1 MMLNPNLLRPALIV
15 LALIGAATTAQ
26 WLRPQH
32 GIAQSAGSIDLQ
44 TQIPTA
50 FGRWREVSGAI
61 PILPDPEIQQKVA
74 KTYAQTVARTYTD
87 GHGRTV
93 MLTAAYGADQT
104 GELTQVHRPEICYRA
119 QGFDVRTLRDDK
131 LKFSSHTIPLRR
143 VLTERGTRREP
154 LSYWVTVGDRAV
166 LPGLSRKLEQLK
178 LGIAGWI
185 PDGMLIRVSSI
196 DDDQSRAFNVQD
208 QFLHELAAQMEPS
221 VRRRYF
227 GF

>member
-1 MMLNPNLLRPALIV
+1 MPNTNLLRPVLIIAALIC
-15 LALIGAATTAQ
+15 AAASAQ
-26 WLRPQH
+26 WLRPRH
-32 GIAQSAGSIDLQ
+32 GIAQNAGAIHLQ
-44 TQIPTA
+44 TQIPAA
-50 FGRWREVSGAI
+50 FGEWREVSGTV

-87 GHGRTV
+87 GSGRTV
-93 MLTAAYGADQT
+93 MLTAAYGDDQS

-119 QGFDVRTLRDDK
+119 QGFSVRTLRDDQ
-131 LKFSSHTIPLRR
+131 LKFSSHSIPLRR
-143 VLTERGTRREP
+143 VITERGTRREP

-166 LPGLSRKLEQLK
+166 LPGLSRKFEQLK
-178 LGIAGWI
+178 LGVAGWR

-196 DDDQSRAFNVQD
+196 DDDQSRAFAIQD
-208 QFLHELAAQMEPS
+208 QLLHELAAQMNPA